1 MIKTE
6 TIEQLARANLAMLED
21 INVSSFMY
29 LKARVLLQEII
40 EILEID
46 IKRYSSIERR
56 LEDELSR

>member
-6 TIEQLARANLAMLED
+6 TIEQLARANIAMLED

-29 LKARVLLQEII
+29 LKARILLQEII

-46 IKRYSSIERR
+46 IKRYCSIERR

>member
-40 EILEID
+40 KTLEID
-46 IKRYSSIERR
+46 VKRYSSIERR